1 VNGAPQGERML
12 SPKMLDALSKHVDA
26 EMYSAHLYLAMS
38 AYCETK
44 AFKGF
49 GRWLRAQ
56 HLEELEHARKMLD
69 HVLARGAHPTLG
81 AIAAP
86 PREFGTITQVFEAVL
101 AHERRVTES
110 IHGVYGAAI
119 AEKDAAS
126 AIFLQWFVEEQVT
139 EEESA
144 TEIVDKL
151 HMVGD
156 RPGAAL
162 YLDKEYGKR
171 GKAAT

>member
-1 VNGAPQGERML
+1 ML
-12 SPKMLDALSKHVDA
+12 GPKMLEALSRHVDQ
-26 EMYSAHLYLAMS
+26 EIYSAQLYLAMG
-38 AYCETK
+38 AYCEAK

-69 HVLARGAHPTLG
+69 HVVARGGQPALG
-81 AIAAP
+81 AVAAP
-86 PREFGTITQVFEAVL
+86 PREFGTIAQVFEAVL
-101 AHERRVTES
+101 AHERRVSES
-110 IHGVYGAAI
+110 VHALHA
-119 AEKDAAS
+119 AAS
-126 AIFLQWFVEEQVT
+126 AERDVATQVFLQWFVDEQVQ
-139 EEESA
+139 EEEA
-144 TEIVDKL
+144 AAEIVDKL

-171 GKAAT
+171 GRSG

>member
-1 VNGAPQGERML
+1 ML
-12 SPKMLDALSKHVDA
+12 SAKMLEALCRHVDQ
-26 EMYSAHLYLAMS
+26 EIYSAHLYLAMN
-38 AYCETK
+38 AYCDTH

-56 HLEELEHARKMLD
+56 HEEELEHARKMLD
-69 HVLARGAHPTLG
+69 HVLARGGTPQLG
-81 AIAAP
+81 AVAAP

-101 AHERRVTES
+101 AHERKVTEAV
-110 IHGVYGAAI
+110 HGLYA
-119 AEKDAAS
+119 AAS
-126 AIFLQWFVEEQVT
+126 TERDTATLVFLQWFVDEQVK
-139 EEESA
+139 EEEA
-144 TEIVDKL
+144 AQEIVDKL

-171 GKAAT
+171 GKRAASAT